1 MTSALRKKLLS
12 LAIRGKLVPQDP
24 ADEPAS
30 VLLERIRAERESK
43 ESAAPRR
50 GRGRRSSSDNP
61 PCPKRGTSAAV
72 PAGVEGAA
80 FEPPFPIPESW
91 VWTRLGTI
99 LKVPPRNGYSPKPVA
114 NKTKTKRLTLTA
126 TTSGNFKPE
135 EFKYVADE
143 VPFNSYLW
151 LKPGDLLVQRSNSIE
166 HIGTSCIFTGKPH
179 EYIYPDLMMKLVLAE
194 SLDVEFF
201 DLVLKSD
208 NSLHY
213 FQRNA
218 TGSAGSMPKI
228 NKEILENTT
237 IPLPPVSEQH
247 AIVARFKKLSS
258 LCDAIDTAVEEIDSI
273 SRHAKSRILDLAIR
287 GLLVSQNPTDEP
299 ASNLL
304 NRIRLTTDKPP
315 CPKKGGTAE
324 PIGISDPLF
333 PIPESWE
340 WTTLGEIGEVVRGTG
355 IKRSDMSET
364 GRPCVRYGEI
374 YTTYSLKTEK
384 VVSFV
389 SEELFRSS
397 KHVQARSV
405 LMTLTGEDRKDIAK
419 TIAYLGDEPIAI
431 SGDMLGICPREVEPL
446 YLSFVLNSPWA
457 IERKGKLATGD
468 LVIHISQK
476 SMSCFPVPLPP
487 LAEQRRIVAKV
498 AELFS
503 VIDAMATK

>member
-1 MTSALRKKLLS
+1 MGT
-12 LAIRGKLVPQDP
+12 P
-24 ADEPAS
+24 AGA
-30 VLLERIRAERESK
+30 
-43 ESAAPRR
+43 
-50 GRGRRSSSDNP
+50 
-61 PCPKRGTSAAV
+61 AAV
-72 PAGVEGAA
+72 AAAPAGVEGTA

-91 VWTRLGTI
+91 AWTRLGTL
-99 LKVPPRNGYSPKPVA
+99 LKAPPKNGYSPKPVA

-126 TTSGNFKPE
+126 TTSGYFKPE

-143 VPFNSYLW
+143 IPFDSYLW

-194 SLDVEFF
+194 SLDVEYF
-201 DLVLKSD
+201 DLALKSED
-208 NSLHY
+208 SLHY

-228 NKEILENTT
+228 NKEILENTP
-237 IPLPPVSEQH
+237 IPLPPISEQH

-258 LCDAIDTAVEEIDSI
+258 LCERIDTAAEEMNAI

-287 GLLVSQNPTDEP
+287 GLIVSQNPSDES
-299 ASNLL
+299 ASALL
-304 NRIRLTTDKPP
+304 ERIRSTADKPP
-315 CPKKGGTAE
+315 CPKNGKKTE

-355 IKRSDMSET
+355 IKRSEISAT

-374 YTTYSLKTEK
+374 YTTYFLKTEK
-384 VVSFV
+384 VVSCIP
-389 SEELFRSS
+389 EELFRSS

-431 SGDMLGICPREVEPL
+431 SGDMLGISPREVEPL

-476 SMSCFPVPLPP
+476 SMSWFPVPLPP

-498 AELFS
+498 EELFS
-503 VIDAMATK
+503 AIDAMATK